1 VPGSTDRSATEVAAV
16 RRVSRGQG
24 LGGISGRVE
33 ASAEMIADFRGM
45 VRKVSTAALSV
56 KRLAMAAIPGRCTS
70 WARKGPTT
78 APTSVA
84 AALPVTNAALTR
96 PSTALGITRC
106 MAVCGTTSDI
116 VPNMPM
122 AIAAGSA
129 LASDDEVNSRKYAM
143 AVAIRLTARRFLS

>member
-1 VPGSTDRSATEVAAV
+1 
-16 RRVSRGQG
+16 
-24 LGGISGRVE
+24 
-33 ASAEMIADFRGM
+33 
-45 VRKVSTAALSV
+45 
-56 KRLAMAAIPGRCTS
+56 
-70 WARKGPTT
+70 
-78 APTSVA
+78 
-84 AALPVTNAALTR
+84 
-96 PSTALGITRC
+96 